1 MTTSMDCELL
11 AALIVFVILLAIHV
25 GRAQSNFERKF
36 IKKSFLGLDLAEQE
50 AQEAEMARR
59 AYPAPPGTASGAS
72 YSTTPGALG
81 ASPLVGSTPA
91 ATLPRQPQGVQLT
104 QDGDPLATV
113 FFKPTPGGPANYLIQ
128 FTDAQTGLPVQNVQV
143 TPAPARASN
152 IPLYPT
158 PPSTSR
164 SVTDA
169 PTEQE
174 AAVPASLPSAPLV
187 VDSKRATKKGF
198 VAGTSDPTC
207 AAKIAALN
215 SDWYYTWGS
224 KPPAIPPPGLLFTP
238 MYWSIA
244 NAPSGAIAS
253 FGVNNVPPGWDPLN
267 LLTYNEPD
275 GTNAGAQAN
284 MRVGDAV
291 AKWPDLAA
299 TGRRLGSPVMFG
311 SLVHP
316 GSSATNI
323 PAPSTGTTP
332 VMVNIS
338 NNPSVPNLVTLDPSI
353 WLDNFLIQINLLTP
367 RPRNPDFICVHW
379 YGPPQADSFLNYL
392 TEVNAKYR
400 LPIWVTEYS
409 CADWPATC
417 CGGNPPGTVHSSVS
431 GISWDAFS
439 GTPLDASTN
448 STANFMQQTVQGM
461 EAMPFVEKYSW
472 KERFKLV
479 PFTNPT
485 GIQGDSQ
492 EGPTNPDHMNQ
503 SALFNSYVHFPTTLP
518 PLTPLGTL
526 YASF

>member
-1 MTTSMDCELL
+1 MDCELL
-11 AALIVFVILLAIHV
+11 AALFAFVILLVVHV
-25 GRAQSNFERKF
+25 GHAQSRFERKF
-36 IKKSFLGLDLAEQE
+36 IKKSFLGLDLAEQA
-50 AQEAEMARR
+50 AQEAEMSKRT
-59 AYPAPPGTASGAS
+59 YPAPPGTAAGAS
-72 YSTTPGALG
+72 YSTTLG
-81 ASPLVGSTPA
+81 ASPLAGSTPA
-91 ATLPRQPQGVQLT
+91 APLPTQPQGVQLT
-104 QDGDPLATV
+104 KDGNPLATI
-113 FFKPTPGGPANYLIQ
+113 FFESVKGAPTNQLIQ
-128 FTDAQTGLPVQNVQV
+128 FTDSQTGQPVQNVQI
-143 TPAPARASN
+143 TPAPARVSN
-152 IPLYPT
+152 TPLYPT
-158 PPSTSR
+158 PPPTSR
-164 SVTDA
+164 TVSEA

-187 VDSKRATKKGF
+187 VDTKRATKKGF

-207 AAKIAALN
+207 AAKIASLN
-215 SDWYYTWGS
+215 CDWYYTWGS
-224 KPPAIPPPGLLFTP
+224 KPPSVPPPGLLFTP
-238 MYWSIA
+238 MYWSVS
-244 NAPSGAIAS
+244 NAPSGALAS
-253 FGVNNVPPGWDPLN
+253 FSVNNVPTGWDPLN

-284 MRVGDAV
+284 MTVSAAV
-291 AKWPDLAA
+291 DMWPSISA

-338 NNPSVPNLVTLDPSI
+338 NNPNAPNLVTLDPSI
-353 WLDNFLIQINLLTP
+353 WLDNFLIQINLLP
-367 RPRNPDFICVHW
+367 QKPHNPDFICVHW
-379 YGPPQADSFLNYL
+379 YGPPNADSFLNYL

-439 GTPLDASTN
+439 GTPLDVATN

-461 EAMPFVEKYSW
+461 ESMPFVEKYSW

-485 GIQGDSQ
+485 GITGDSQ

-503 SALFNSYVHFPTTLP
+503 SALFNSYVHFPTSLP

>member
-1 MTTSMDCELL
+1 MDCELI
-11 AALIVFVILLAIHV
+11 AALIAFVILLAIQV
-25 GRAQSNFERKF
+25 GQARSNFERKF
-36 IKKSFLGLDLAEQE
+36 IKKSFLGLDLAEQD
-50 AQEAEMARR
+50 AQEAEIGRR
-59 AYPAPPGTASGAS
+59 SYPAPPGTAAGAS
-72 YSTTPGALG
+72 YSTTTGATRAALG
-81 ASPLVGSTPA
+81 ASPLAGSTPA
-91 ATLPRQPQGVQLT
+91 APLAPQPQGVQIT
-104 QDGDPLATV
+104 QDGDPLATI
-113 FFKPTPGGPANYLIQ
+113 FFKPTPGAPTNQMVQLVDQSGQ
-128 FTDAQTGLPVQNVQV
+128 PVQNVQV
-143 TPAPARASN
+143 TPAPARLSN

-158 PPSTSR
+158 PPATARNVSE
-164 SVTDA
+164 A

-187 VDSKRATKKGF
+187 TDTKRATKKGF

-215 SDWYYTWGS
+215 CDWYYTWGS
-224 KPPAIPPPGLLFTP
+224 KPPSIPPPGLLFTP

-244 NAPSGAIAS
+244 NAPSGALAS
-253 FGVNNVPPGWDPLN
+253 FARNNSPPGWDPVN

-275 GTNAGAQAN
+275 GTTPGAQAN
-284 MRVGDAV
+284 MRVDDAV
-291 AKWPDLAA
+291 AKWPDIVA
-299 TGRRLGSPVMFG
+299 TGRRLGSPVMYG

-316 GSSATNI
+316 GSSTTNT
-323 PAPSTGTTP
+323 PVPSTGPLP
-332 VMVNIS
+332 VMMNIS
-338 NNPSVPNLVTLDPSI
+338 NDPNAPNLVTLDPSI
-353 WLDNFLIQINLLTP
+353 WLDNFLIQINLLP
-367 RPRNPDFICVHW
+367 SRPRNPDFICVHW
-379 YGPPQADSFLNYL
+379 YGPPNADSFLNYL

-409 CADWPATC
+409 CADWESTC
-417 CGGNPPGTVHSSVS
+417 CGGNPPGTVHKAVS
-431 GISWDAFS
+431 GISWDAFN
-439 GTPLDASTN
+439 GTPVDAAKN

-492 EGPTNPDHMNQ
+492 EGPNNPDHMNQ
-503 SALFNSYVHFPTTLP
+503 SALFDSYVHFPTSLP